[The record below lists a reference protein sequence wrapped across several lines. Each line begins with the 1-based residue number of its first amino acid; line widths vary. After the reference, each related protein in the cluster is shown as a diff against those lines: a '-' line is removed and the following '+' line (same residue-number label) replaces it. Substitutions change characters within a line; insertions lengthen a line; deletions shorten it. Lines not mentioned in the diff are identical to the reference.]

1 MNRELIIDDAP
12 GYLRA
17 AVVEDGRLCEI
28 HGEKSGD
35 AGETESVFYGR
46 VQAIKPSLKAAFV
59 DIGTPIHAFL
69 PLADGQTLRC
79 GDWVIVQGQA
89 KQATE
94 TKGLRVTAKLNLAGK
109 WLVLIPGQRGVHVSK
124 KVKDP
129 ELRTV
134 LTEIAQAVCPRD
146 CALIVRT
153 ASEGVT
159 QQLLE
164 EEASALHALWQ
175 EIGKKAAGMTK
186 PGLLHGRLPLHMRLI
201 RDLRGLSRIVI
212 SSRAGYDALLL
223 AQNERR
229 IDEETRIEHFC
240 EDRALIFDAF
250 GIEPQVDKALRRR
263 VWLPCGGYL
272 VFDFC
277 EAMTVID
284 VNSGKMILGRD
295 LEETALR
302 VNLEA
307 ADELARQLRLRDVGG
322 IVLVDFID
330 LREEEHR
337 QTLLA
342 RMRQALSLDRAQTR
356 VEGITRLGLM
366 EITRKRT
373 HAQLHKALCVSC
385 SYCSGDGDLLSGEE
399 VARRALRQVRRLLL
413 ARQRGPFVIRCAP
426 SAAQALESMTLPAS
440 DVQAYALAVPGRHAE
455 KFDIEQP
462 GQDSPIPREARP
474 LKTRM
479 DE

>member
-1 MNRELIIDDAP
+1 MIRELLIDDAP

-28 HGEKSGD
+28 HGEKSGS

-59 DIGTPIHAFL
+59 DIGTPLNAFL
-69 PLADGQTLRC
+69 PITDGDTLRC

-94 TKGLRVTAKLNLAGK
+94 TKGLRVTAKINLAGK
-109 WLVLIPGQRGVHVSK
+109 WLVLVPGQSGVRVSK

-129 ELRTV
+129 ALREA
-134 LTEIAQAVCPRD
+134 LMDIAQGVCPPD
-146 CALIVRT
+146 CGLIVRT

-164 EEASALHALWQ
+164 EEARALYAVWQ
-175 EIGKKAAGMTK
+175 EILKKTSGMTR

-201 RDLRGLSRIVI
+201 RDMRELSRIVI
-212 SSRAGYDALLL
+212 SSQAGYEALLATQQ
-223 AQNERR
+223 AQQ
-229 IDEETRIEHFC
+229 IDAQTRIELYR
-240 EDRALIFDAF
+240 EDKQLLFDAF
-250 GIEPQVDKALRRR
+250 GIEPQIDKALRRR

-272 VFDFC
+272 VLDFC

-295 LEETALR
+295 PEETALR

-307 ADELARQLRLRDVGG
+307 AEEIARQLRLRDVGG
-322 IVLVDFID
+322 IVMVDFID
-330 LREEEHR
+330 MRLEEHR
-337 QTLLA
+337 QTLLTH
-342 RMRQALSLDRAQTR
+342 MKEALSGDRSPTT

-373 HAQLHKALCVSC
+373 HTQLHKALCVSC
-385 SYCSGDGDLLSGEE
+385 SYCSGTGEVLSGEE
-399 VARRALRQVRRLLL
+399 VARRALRQVRRMLLSG
-413 ARQRGPFVIRCAP
+413 QRGPFVIRCAP
-426 SAAQALESMTLPAS
+426 SAAQALEALPAEHAQ
-440 DVQAYALAVPGRHAE
+440 VYALPVSGRHAE
-455 KFDIEQP
+455 KFDIEQIGEGIP
-462 GQDSPIPREARP
+462 VPREARP
-474 LKTRM
+474 LGMRN
-479 DE
+479 D